1 MFPMHDI
8 SMSIRTIHLLQAQI
22 FNANECF
29 SPMEVVN
36 PKYVPQ
42 IFPKFLM
49 FVVQYAAPL
58 AIQSCRLN

>member
-1 MFPMHDI
+1 MFQMHDI
-8 SMSIRTIHLLQAQI
+8 SMSTRTIHLFQAQL
-22 FNANECF
+22 FNAHQCF
-29 SPMEVVN
+29 YQMEVVN

-49 FVVQYAAPL
+49 FVVQYVAPL